1 MSHWKVL
8 LADDNKSFLEL
19 LASRICAE
27 EEFEVVCTA
36 IDGEE
41 ALNGIQ
47 EYKPDVVV
55 LDIIMPKL
63 DGIGVQEKLL
73 QLPDKPKVIIFSALG
88 MDYITRQALALG
100 ADAYFLKPFNLDVF
114 IKRLRM
120 LMGETREQ
128 QQSRSD
134 RLSEE
139 ELDRRITEM
148 LHKLAVAPHLKGY
161 RYIKQAVIYVVN
173 DKGMLDSITYKI
185 YPSIAERF
193 KTKPARVERAIRSA
207 IENAW
212 DRCRVE
218 TMEEVFGYSL
228 DENKGKP
235 SNSAFIALVADKVM
249 LDKGTSGLL

>member
-1 MSHWKVL
+1 MPQWKVL
-8 LADDNKSFLEL
+8 LADDNRSFLDL
-19 LASRICAE
+19 LASRINAE

-41 ALNGIQ
+41 ALGGIL
-47 EYKPDVVV
+47 EYKPDVIV
-55 LDIIMPKL
+55 LDIIMPRL
-63 DGIGVQEKLL
+63 DGIAVQEKLHEL
-73 QLPDKPKVIIFSALG
+73 NQKPKVVIFSALG

-100 ADAYFLKPFNLDVF
+100 ADAYFMKPFNLDVF
-114 IKRLRM
+114 IKRLRA

-128 QQSRSD
+128 QQVRNKKLSD
-134 RLSEE
+134 E
-139 ELDRRITEM
+139 ELDKCITEL

-161 RYIKQAVIYVVN
+161 RYLKQAIVCVVN

-185 YPSIAERF
+185 YPFVAEQF
-193 KTKPARVERAIRSA
+193 QTKPTRVERAIRSA

-228 DENKGKP
+228 NENKGKP
-235 SNSAFIALVADKVM
+235 SNSEFIAMVADKVM
-249 LDKGTSGLL
+249 LDKRS